1 MPAAKSWIY
10 SSEKRVKV
18 QNNDTVTGR
27 LGKVQIDRK
36 FHRTKRKQL
45 LTKSNGSSKKEA
57 IFKLSK
63 LTSVKT
69 FFTDPKS
76 TTITNGETSKLTA
89 HEKQTVAGK
98 EAVSSKSTTGHPAM
112 DTEHKSIVKRAV
124 NPAPQS
130 HHRLSTTTRSRR
142 RAVVRRSRR
151 RVSRRRASQRSRR
164 RITSRRRRSTVK
176 TTVTTSTIIRPTTT
190 FVYRKVHPCNNGSNS
205 SSMKYRVKDIEC
217 RRLKTSDLQKRMKC
231 LGNYN
236 HQYLATSMQEALKF
250 RDLDTGKKFS
260 FNHSFVWH
268 RSTGRIRKRDEH
280 ISPGET
286 LIVKCHAA
294 KTLTESGN
302 LRMCP
307 VCAAITRQP
316 SEPRRF
322 PEYINEVVCDPTA
335 KSSYIPGID
344 GFCVQKTFTLDL
356 LQFDGDWEKNSEL
369 SEKGGHDVYTE
380 KWEAYTQ
387 TIKRHCACE
396 LLPSS
401 SIASLL

>member
-1 MPAAKSWIY
+1 M
-10 SSEKRVKV
+10 
-18 QNNDTVTGR
+18 DR
-27 LGKVQIDRK
+27 LGKVPVDRELD
-36 FHRTKRKQL
+36 RTMRKQSL
-45 LTKSNGSSKKEA
+45 AKNISKKR
-57 IFKLSK
+57 IFLRLAK
-63 LTSVKT
+63 LTPVKT
-69 FFTDPKS
+69 FSTDSKS
-76 TTITNGETSKLTA
+76 TTITSAKTTL

-98 EAVSSKSTTGHPAM
+98 GEASSKSPTGYPTM
-112 DTEHKSIVKRAV
+112 DTKHESIVKRSV
-124 NPAPQS
+124 NPALQS
-130 HHRLSTTTRSRR
+130 HRRISTTTRSRKR
-142 RAVVRRSRR
+142 TAVRRSRR

-164 RITSRRRRSTVK
+164 RIASRRRRSTV
-176 TTVTTSTIIRPTTT
+176 TTPTIIRPTTT
-190 FVYRKVHPCNNGSNS
+190 FVYRKAHPCNNVSNS

-268 RSTGRIRKRDEH
+268 RSSRRIRKRDVH

-322 PEYINEVVCDPTA
+322 PEYINELVCDPTV
-335 KSSYIPGID
+335 KSNYIPGID
-344 GFCVQKTFTLDL
+344 GFCIQKTFTLDL
-356 LQFDGDWEKNSEL
+356 LQFDGDWEKHSEL
-369 SEKGGHDVYTE
+369 SEKVGHDVYTE

-401 SIASLL
+401 SIALLL